1 MRKDENFMPEL
12 SLRAKFIAM
21 LVGTSLLTMI
31 CVSGVFL
38 QNLISESDRQV
49 ETYRQTLTEDVE
61 SSLKNETQLA
71 VSVIQSVY
79 ERQKKG
85 ELTEAQARKEAADR
99 VRALRYD
106 EGKGYFWIDTYEGV
120 NVVLLGRD
128 TEGKSRINSVD
139 PSGRYF
145 IKEMIENGRKPGG
158 GFTDLMFAKPNE
170 TEPLPKRNYTSTF
183 EPYQWV
189 LGTGV
194 WIDDIDVK
202 VAAEKEKADSAFWSS
217 LIKLMIFVVIMEA
230 VFVGLAVCAAKKI
243 IAPIGRVTERLSV
256 LATGDFR
263 PGQRDEED
271 AARFDEIGAM
281 TRALQEL
288 QDNVD
293 RMIKQV
299 AEDAQQV
306 AQSAGQLTESS
317 GQSATVSGQIADS
330 IVNVAGSCSEQF
342 TEVENAGIQTEE
354 LAAHMSA
361 FAETVKH
368 AAEVVSETKAHAD
381 DGEKSVVTAVKQMKL
396 IEQTV
401 SESGKVIADLGQES
415 DKIGAIVDAISQIAE
430 QTNLLALN
438 AAIEAARAGEHGRG
452 FAVVA
457 DEVRK
462 LAEQSSQS
470 AGEIAA
476 LITSIQNKS
485 KQAVTVMEEGVRQV
499 QSGTAAVDGAGATF
513 HSIAGMV
520 DKVANDSR
528 EMEQAIRRLSENTN
542 LISTAIEKISKMS
555 RNVSGEA
562 ETVSAATEEQT
573 ATMHEIAAASRKLT
587 EMAKSMEEAVARFK
601 I

>member
-1 MRKDENFMPEL
+1 MQSGL

-21 LVGTSLLTMI
+21 MVGTSLLTMI
-31 CVSGVFL
+31 CVSAVFL
-38 QNLISESDRQV
+38 QNMLSESDRQV
-49 ETYRQTLTEDVE
+49 ENYRQTLTRDVE
-61 SSLKNETQLA
+61 NSLKNETQLA
-71 VSVIQSVY
+71 VSVIQEVY
-79 ERQKKG
+79 DKQKKG
-85 ELTEAQARKEAADR
+85 ELTEEQAKKEAADR
-99 VRALRYD
+99 VRELRYD

-139 PSGRYF
+139 PSGRHF

-170 TEPLPKRNYTSTF
+170 TEPLPKRNYTTTF
-183 EPYQWV
+183 EPYKWV

-194 WIDDIDVK
+194 WIDNIDVQ
-202 VAAEKEKADSAFWSS
+202 VAAEQEEVDAAFRSS
-217 LIKLMIFVVIMEA
+217 MIKLVIFVFIMEA
-230 VFVGLAVCAAKKI
+230 IFVAAAIWAGNKI
-243 IAPIGRVTERLSV
+243 AAPIGRVTDRLTV

-263 PGQRDEED
+263 PTRKDEED
-271 AARFDEIGAM
+271 AARADEIGAM
-281 TRALQEL
+281 TRALQQL

-293 RMIKQV
+293 EMIKQV
-299 AEDAQQV
+299 ADDAQQV
-306 AQSAGQLTESS
+306 AQSAAHLTENSS
-317 GQSATVSGQIADS
+317 QSATVSGQIADS

-354 LAAHMSA
+354 LAKHMSA

-368 AAEVVSETKAHAD
+368 AAEVVGDTKAHAD
-381 DGEKSVVTAVKQMKL
+381 DGEKSVSTAVQQMKL

-401 SESGKVIADLGQES
+401 SESGKVIADLGHES

-485 KQAVTVMEEGVRQV
+485 KQAVSVMEEGVRQV

-513 HSIAGMV
+513 HNIAGMV
-520 DKVANDSR
+520 DKVAHDSR
-528 EMEQAIRRLSENTN
+528 EMENAIRRLSENTN
-542 LISTAIEKISKMS
+542 LISEAIEKISKMS

-587 EMAKSMEEAVARFK
+587 EMANSMEEAVAKFK

>member
-1 MRKDENFMPEL
+1 MQSIV

-21 LVGTSLLTMI
+21 MVGTSLLTMV
-31 CVSGVFL
+31 CVSAVFL
-38 QNLISESDRQV
+38 QNMMSESERQV
-49 ETYRQTLTEDVE
+49 ENYRQTLTADVE
-61 SSLKNETQLA
+61 SSLKNETQVA
-71 VSVIQSVY
+71 ISVIQQVY
-79 ERQKKG
+79 EKQKKG

-99 VRALRYD
+99 VRELRYD

-145 IKEMIENGRKPGG
+145 IKEMIENGRKAGG

-170 TEPLPKRNYTSTF
+170 TEPLPKRNYTATF

-202 VAAEKEKADSAFWSS
+202 VAAEKEQVDSAFWSS
-217 LIKLMIFVVIMEA
+217 LIKLMVFVVVMEA
-230 VFVGLAVCAAKKI
+230 IFVGLAVLSANKI
-243 IAPIGRVTERLSV
+243 VAPISRVTERLSV

-263 PGQRDEED
+263 PSQGDGED
-271 AARFDEIGAM
+271 AARPDEIGAM
-281 TRALQEL
+281 TRALQKL

-293 RMIKQV
+293 IMIKQV

-354 LAAHMSA
+354 LAKHMSA

-368 AAEVVSETKAHAD
+368 AAEVVGDTKAHAD

-499 QSGTAAVDGAGATF
+499 QSGTEAVDGAGATF
-513 HSIAGMV
+513 HNIAGMV
-520 DKVANDSR
+520 DKVAQDSR
-528 EMEQAIRRLSENTN
+528 EMESAIRRLSDNTD
-542 LISTAIEKISKMS
+542 LISQAIEKISKMS

-562 ETVSAATEEQT
+562 ETVSAATQEQT
-573 ATMHEIAAASRKLT
+573 ATMHEIAEASRKLT
-587 EMAKSMEEAVARFK
+587 EMANSMEKAVGKFK
-601 I
+601 V